1 MKHYIGNTFVDPTHC
16 RFRYTKILYKKEKIA
31 YHVRHLADQAK
42 YQTSKPKKK
51 KKKERKKRHK
61 NAYNIAILVFIAL
74 PHKGCI
80 GGYRVTVS
88 AIAKIHS

>member
-51 KKKERKKRHK
+51 KKKKEKRG
-61 NAYNIAILVFIAL
+61 IRMLTI
-74 PHKGCI
+74 
-80 GGYRVTVS
+80 
-88 AIAKIHS
+88 